1 MSRRWETYRAGNTIR
16 LRRVDV
22 PAPKSKKA
30 KAEPAVV
37 VDLTTATKAD
47 LVAEAEARG
56 VDSSGTKAEI
66 LERLDG

>member
-1 MSRRWETYRAGNTIR
+1 MSRWETYRVGRTVR
-16 LRRVDV
+16 LRRIPG
-22 PAPKSKKA
+22 PAPKKA
-30 KAEPAVV
+30 VAEPAVV

-47 LVAEAEARG
+47 LIAEAEARG

>member
-1 MSRRWETYRAGNTIR
+1 MSRWETYRVGRTVRI
-16 LRRVDV
+16 RRVSD
-22 PAPKSKKA
+22 PAPKKA
-30 KAEPAVV
+30 KAAPAVV

-56 VDSSGTKAEI
+56 VDASGTKAEI